1 MAGGRRL
8 RSVRGPELGDQVF
21 CGRPDA
27 ARGRGDPRPRCHVTG
42 FCAGLTARH
51 GNSVGVC
58 AIATTPQHAT
68 LASRSTAHAN
78 VGSEFPALTWVKVP
92 TGGVAWPYVL
102 SPQQATVESAL
113 TPHVCRYPALTCVN
127 GPGGGV
133 AWPYVLSPQHWS
145 VPSIL
150 SPQASEPPALTSMN
164 VPVGGVRFQ
173 QVSVLS
179 VLRPQNEGDP
189 ATLT

>member
-42 FCAGLTARH
+42 FCAGLAARH

-102 SPQQATVESAL
+102 SPQ
-113 TPHVCRYPALTCVN
+113 
-127 GPGGGV
+127 
-133 AWPYVLSPQHWS
+133 HWS

-150 SPQASEPPALTSMN
+150 SPQASEPPALTSVN

-179 VLRPQNEGDP
+179 VLRPQNERDP
-189 ATLT
+189 ATLTWVSAYSGGVASSHTSDPQQTTAPSVLSPQV